1 MYPLIIISTTFENK
15 KDGEKLSRSL
25 LDEKLIACAQL
36 SGPITSYYRWE
47 GDVAASTEFILTMKT
62 KEPLYEKVKTRL
74 KEMHPYE
81 LPEIIVQAVPESSE
95 EYMQWVEDE
104 TLK

>member
-15 KDGEKLSRSL
+15 SDGEKMSRSL
-25 LDEKLIACAQL
+25 LSEKLIACAQL

-47 GDVAASTEFILTMKT
+47 GDIADSTEFTLTVKT
-62 KEPLYEKVKTRL
+62 TESLCEKVKTRL

-81 LPEIIVQAVPESSE
+81 LPEIVIQTAVESSK